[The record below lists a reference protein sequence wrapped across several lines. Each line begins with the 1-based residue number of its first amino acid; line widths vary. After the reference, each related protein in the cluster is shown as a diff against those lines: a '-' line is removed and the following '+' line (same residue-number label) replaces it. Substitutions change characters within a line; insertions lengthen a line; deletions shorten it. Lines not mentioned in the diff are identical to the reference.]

1 MKFRTGTD
9 ERLVVSSATLQ
20 RQTPGFDNDM
30 LLAEEPMMMIMS
42 GSEHSSS
49 NHLSLMADPVS

>member
-30 LLAEEPMMMIMS
+30 LLAEEPMIMS

-49 NHLSLMADPVS
+49 HHLSLMADPVS

>member
-1 MKFRTGTD
+1 MKFKTGTD

-30 LLAEEPMMMIMS
+30 ITS

-49 NHLSLMADPVS
+49 HHLSLVDDPVS

>member
-20 RQTPGFDNDM
+20 RQTPGFDDI